1 MRSERLALALALA
14 GCVENH
20 VSATLSTEIGPW
32 LCGAE
37 GGEALLERET
47 PVTEAGRCRF
57 RLVERARLCAA
68 DHGRFDA
75 FQPTLVPVTETR
87 ALLVT
92 QVPSGRPW
100 LVELDASAGFPTWR
114 VEGLESDTDLDA
126 LLALRAPR
134 AEDFIVAGNMLYD
147 GIPGLAVVRGTARTG
162 GGALTLE
169 SQDAFGF
176 VLATRS
182 SLCLADFGSSSV
194 TVRRIAPDVAERH
207 TLPEAMLTY
216 ADHRTYGAAALVPP
230 IGTQGGLTLLD
241 ANCRPDPVLRA
252 WPEAADTVSF
262 EVFAGAETPDPR
274 LYSLLVG
281 DTPGLRRTRWPTP
294 EHPES
299 VDAPLPDFDTSR
311 QATVLTEAG
320 AAIVVQAASGPGG
333 LRLTHVDFDAPD
345 GPALSTAAL
354 TVGESGRLDL
364 TRAHFEAEN
373 DGHVRFFS
381 TRADAATDWNDV
393 WRLDFEVRCDA
404 P

>member
-1 MRSERLALALALA
+1 MRSERLALALA

-37 GGEALLERET
+37 GGEALLDRET

-68 DHGRFDA
+68 DHGRLDA

-92 QVPSGRPW
+92 RVPSGRPW

-114 VEGLESDTDLDA
+114 VEGLESDTYLDA

-147 GIPGLAVVRGTARTG
+147 GIAGLEVVRGTAPAG
-162 GGALTLE
+162 GGALTLVA
-169 SQDAFGF
+169 QDTLGY
-176 VLATRS
+176 VLLTRS
-182 SLCLADFGSSSV
+182 SLCLAEYQSSSV
-194 TVRRIAPDVAERH
+194 TVRRIAPHFAERH
-207 TLPEAMLTY
+207 TLPDVMLSY
-216 ADHRTYGAAALVPP
+216 ADDRTYGATALVPP
-230 IGTQGGLTLLD
+230 IGTRGGLTLLD
-241 ANCRPDPVLRA
+241 ANCRPDPVVRA
-252 WPEAADTVSF
+252 WPEAADPIAF
-262 EVFAGAETPDPR
+262 EVFAGAGAGDPR
-274 LYSLLVG
+274 LFSLLVG

-345 GPALSTAAL
+345 GPALSTAAF
-354 TVGESGRLDL
+354 TAAEAGSFRLI
-364 TRAHFEAEN
+364 RAHFEAEN

-381 TRADAATDWNDV
+381 TRADGATDWNDV